1 MTAAFSPLVSLLYVL
16 QWEQERARFTNRNPL
31 LEFKSHS
38 PVTKDAPCIFC
49 DRKEQTEFGCFCFTF
64 IKNTAV
70 SSISEQTQSPAFLI
84 QRSNSPIT
92 ITGVVK
98 QLLAAGL
105 LG

>member
-70 SSISEQTQSPAFLI
+70 SSI
-84 QRSNSPIT
+84 
-92 ITGVVK
+92 
-98 QLLAAGL
+98 
-105 LG
+105 